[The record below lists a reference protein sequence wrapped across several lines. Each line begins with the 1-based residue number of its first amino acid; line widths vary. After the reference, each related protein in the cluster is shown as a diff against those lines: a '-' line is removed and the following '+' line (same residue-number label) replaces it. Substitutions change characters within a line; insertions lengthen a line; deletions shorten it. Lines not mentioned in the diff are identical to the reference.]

1 LKFFVYRSVTERNF
15 DYSSFISYCS
25 SRFMKV
31 LILGYQNR
39 AGVPETV
46 RQLRPMLLKHAQ
58 IAGEDLTGSADL
70 SGIEADI
77 ALVFGGD
84 GSILRAVQQM
94 GRRQL
99 PVLSVNLGRLGFL
112 AGLSRDDDLIQILS
126 QLQGLKD
133 RLGSRWLDAL
143 RVRSSLKLS
152 PDTHLFSISE
162 YQLLNCTI
170 FQKMNTPNET
180 QISSLVMNEVAIQS
194 ADFHIAEVRI
204 WADEECLTSCR
215 CDGMILSTPM
225 GSTAHN
231 LSVGG
236 PILRPGLDAVVI
248 SPIAPHTLTFRPVV
262 DSSQRTYR
270 FRLDSHGGD
279 TAVVVDGR
287 LLAHISSHD
296 MVEVFPSDVKF
307 QMINVP
313 GVSYYSK
320 LQEKLGWGGQI
331 R

>member
-1 LKFFVYRSVTERNF
+1 MERLTF
-15 DYSSFISYCS
+15 RLLSFTIYFLF
-25 SRFMKV
+25 RHVFRVMKV

-46 RQLRPMLLKHAQ
+46 RSLRPMILQHAQ
-58 IAGEDLTGSADL
+58 IAGEDLTGTADL
-70 SGIEADI
+70 SDVEADI

-99 PVLSVNLGRLGFL
+99 PVLSINLGRLGFL
-112 AGLSRDDDLIQILS
+112 AGLSRDDDLSRILG
-126 QLQGLKD
+126 QLHGLSE
-133 RLGSRWLDAL
+133 RLGSHWLDTL
-143 RVRSSLKLS
+143 RARSSLKLA
-152 PDTHLFSISE
+152 PNTHLFSVSE

-170 FQKMNTPNET
+170 FQSVNTPEET
-180 QISSLVMNEVAIQS
+180 QISSLIMNEIAIQS
-194 ADFHIAEVRI
+194 ADFHIIEVQI
-204 WADEECLTSCR
+204 WADDERLTSCR

-248 SPIAPHTLTFRPVV
+248 SPIAPHTMTFRPVV
-262 DSSQRTYR
+262 DSSRRTYR
-270 FRLDSHGGD
+270 FRLDSSGGN

-287 LLAHISSHD
+287 LLAHISSRD
-296 MVEVFPSDVKF
+296 RIEVFPSDVHF
-307 QMINVP
+307 QIINVP

-320 LQEKLGWGGQI
+320 LQEKLGWGGQLK
-331 R
+331 